1 MSARDNVLQFRGK
14 EVGAAVE
21 FLDELRI
28 GGINRSELAR
38 EGLKE
43 IVREVTTPDEK
54 AEIFAMFQRGELEE
68 DVARVFLGDE
78 LDTMATDA
86 EIVASAVDDDTSD
99 LVQ

>member
-1 MSARDNVLQFRGK
+1 MSTSDNVLQFRGK
-14 EVGAAVE
+14 EVGEAVD

-43 IVREVTTPDEK
+43 IIREVTTPDEK
-54 AEIFAMFQRGELEE
+54 AEIFARFQRGEIEA

-78 LDTMATDA
+78 LDTMADDA
-86 EIVASAVDDDTSD
+86 EVVAAAIEDDTSD